1 MTTLKQISTVIIR
14 RYDKGMHS
22 YVLLQ
27 HKDVR
32 FWHRLP
38 KLSEFLHVG
47 DLLSISLDR
56 CNENDE
62 GQERFGNQACNDVPF
77 FD

>member
-1 MTTLKQISTVIIR
+1 MSKTTQITTIIIR
-14 RYDKGMHS
+14 RFDMRNTS

-32 FWHRLP
+32 FWHKTS
-38 KLSEFLHVG
+38 KLHECFHVG
-47 DLLSISLDR
+47 CYLDVSLDR

-62 GQERFGNQACNDVPF
+62 GQERFGN
-77 FD
+77 